1 MSDIPDQPSGPIGPY
16 GEMQPVTLE
25 EEMRRSYLDYAMS
38 VIVSRALPDARDGL
52 KPVHRRILYG
62 MHEAGYTPDKAYR
75 KSARVVGDVMGKY
88 HPHGDSSIYD
98 AMVRMAQ
105 SFSMRL
111 PLIDGQGN
119 FGSVDGDNPA
129 AMRYTE
135 VRLAKAAALLLED
148 IDKDTVN
155 FQPNYDESER
165 EPLVLPAK
173 FPNLLINGANGIA
186 VGMATNIPP
195 HNPGEIIDATLA
207 LIADPDISLDD
218 LMKIVP
224 GPDFPTGGI
233 IIGRTGIRKA
243 FETGRESIIIR
254 AKTEF
259 EEIRKDRTAIIVTEI
274 PYQVNKKSLI
284 EKIAELVRAKEIEGI
299 GEMRDESD
307 RSGMRIVMEL
317 KRDATPEVVLN
328 QLFRFT
334 QLQTS
339 FGINVL
345 ALDDGQPKQMG
356 VREALM
362 CFIRFREEVILRRS
376 RFDLGKARDR
386 AHNLVGLAIAVAN
399 IDEVIRLIRA
409 SPDAAAAR
417 LALMGRD
424 WPAEDIGALLALI
437 DEPGNVIAPDGT
449 VRLTEEQARGILEL
463 RLQRLTGLE
472 REKIQGELSEVAIK
486 IRELLE
492 ILGSRIR
499 RMEVMTEELSEA
511 RKEVASPRMTEI
523 ADALADQDDESL
535 IEPGQM
541 VVTITRDG
549 FIKRT
554 TLETFRAQNRG
565 GRGRSGAGTRGD
577 DIVTRSFNGH
587 THQWVLFFS
596 SGGKAFRVKVWKLPE
611 AGPTAKGRALVNL
624 LPELGSDT
632 ITTVLPLPQDET
644 LWESLHL
651 VFATAS
657 GNVRR
662 NRLSDFKNVRAAGL
676 IAMKLDEGD
685 RLIGVATCREG
696 DDVLL
701 ATRKGRCIRF
711 VLSDEQVRVFA
722 GRDSSGVRG
731 IKLLNGDEVISL
743 SVLRHVDATP
753 EERIAYLKLANAK
766 RRGNGEAEA
775 EPVVEPEEYVA
786 EVTLSPERFDEMEIS
801 EEMLLTV
808 TDMGFGKRT
817 SAYEYRVTGR
827 GGQGIGNITLAPRNG
842 KTVAATF
849 PVRQGDDIMMV
860 TDAGRLIRVPVDQV
874 RTTGRSAMGVT
885 LFRVDKGEHVTSVFT
900 VLEEETEDNGS
911 VPDDGAPPADNGSA
925 SNDGTPP
932 TDNDNKPTPEEGS
945 DG

>member
-1 MSDIPDQPSGPIGPY
+1 M
-16 GEMQPVTLE
+16 LE
-25 EEMRRSYLDYAMS
+25 QEMRRSYLDYAMS

-135 VRLAKAAALLLED
+135 VRLAKASALLLDD
-148 IDKDTVN
+148 IDKDTVD
-155 FQPNYDESER
+155 FQANYDESEK
-165 EPLVLPAK
+165 EPKVLPAR
-173 FPNLLINGANGIA
+173 FPNLLINGGNGIA

-207 LIADPDISLDD
+207 LIQDPATPLDE

-233 IIGRTGIRKA
+233 IIGRSGIRQA
-243 FETGRESIIIR
+243 FETGRDSIIIR
-254 AKTEF
+254 ARAEF
-259 EEIRKDRTAIIVTEI
+259 EEIRKDRLAIVVTEI
-274 PYQVNKKSLI
+274 PYQVNKKSLL
-284 EKIAELVRAKEIEGI
+284 ERIAELVRAKQIEGI

-328 QLFRFT
+328 QLYRFT
-334 QLQTS
+334 QLQTT
-339 FGINVL
+339 FGVNML
-345 ALDDGQPKQMG
+345 ALDNGQPRQMG
-356 VREALM
+356 LKDALL
-362 CFIRFREEVILRRS
+362 CFIAFREEVILRRA
-376 RFDLGKARDR
+376 RFELAKARER

-399 IDEVIRLIRA
+399 IDEVIRLIRG
-409 SPDAAAAR
+409 SPDAASAR
-417 LALMGRD
+417 AALMGRD
-424 WPAEDIGALLALI
+424 WPAADIGALLALI
-437 DEPGNVIAPDGT
+437 DEPGNVITPEGT

-472 REKIQGELSEVAIK
+472 REKIQADMTEVAEK

-492 ILGSRIR
+492 ILGSRTR
-499 RMEVMTEELSEA
+499 RMEVMTEELTAA
-511 RKEVASPRMTEI
+511 RKEVATPRMTDI
-523 ADALADQDDESL
+523 ADAPADQDDESL

-565 GRGRSGAGTRGD
+565 GRGRSGASTRGD
-577 DIVTRSFNGH
+577 DIVTRSFNAH
-587 THQWVLFFS
+587 THQFVLFFS
-596 SGGKAFRVKVWKLPE
+596 SGGKAYREKVWRLPE
-611 AGPTAKGRALVNL
+611 GGPQGKGRALVNL
-624 LPELGSDT
+624 LPDLGSDT
-632 ITTVLPLPQDET
+632 ITTVLPLPQDES
-644 LWESLHL
+644 LWENLHL
-651 VFATAS
+651 VFATQS

-662 NRLSDFKNVRAAGL
+662 NRLSDFRNVRSSGL

-685 RLIGVATCREG
+685 HLIGVATCREG

-711 VLSDEQVRVFA
+711 QLTDDQVRVFA

-731 IKLLNGDEVISL
+731 IKLLNKDEVISL
-743 SVLRHVDATP
+743 SVLKHVDASIA
-753 EERIAYLKLANAK
+753 EREAYIRAANA
-766 RRGNGEAEA
+766 RRRAPGAEEEAEA
-775 EPVVEPEEYVA
+775 PIAPDTEESVA
-786 EVTLSPERFDEMEIS
+786 AVDLSPEREREMAEQ

-808 TDMGFGKRT
+808 TDAGFGKRS

-827 GGQGIGNITLAPRNG
+827 GGQGIANISLAPRNG
-842 KTVAATF
+842 RAVVATF
-849 PVRQGDDIMMV
+849 PVRPGDDVMMV
-860 TDAGRLIRVPVDQV
+860 TDAGRLIRVPGDQV
-874 RTTGRSAMGVT
+874 RITGRQAMGVM
-885 LFRVDKGEHVTSVFT
+885 LLRVNAGEHVTSVFP
-900 VLEEETEDNGS
+900 VLEEDS
-911 VPDDGAPPADNGSA
+911 DDTAA
-925 SNDGTPP
+925 
-932 TDNDNKPTPEEGS
+932 PEEGAANEEGN

>member
-1 MSDIPDQPSGPIGPY
+1 LSDSPTDPPEDLQPI
-16 GEMQPVTLE
+16 TLE

-62 MHEAGYTPDKAYR
+62 MHEAGYTPDRPYR

-105 SFSMRL
+105 TFSMRV
-111 PLIDGQGN
+111 PLVDGQGN

-135 VRLAKAAALLLED
+135 VRLAKASALLLED
-148 IDKDTVN
+148 IDQETVD
-155 FQPNYDESER
+155 FQPNYDESEK
-165 EPLVLPAK
+165 EPKVLPAR
-173 FPNLLINGANGIA
+173 FPNLLINGGNGIA

-195 HNPGEIIDATLA
+195 HNPAEIIDATLA
-207 LIADPDISLDD
+207 LIAEPATTLDE

-233 IIGRTGIRKA
+233 IIGRSGIRGA
-243 FETGRESIIIR
+243 FETGRDTIIIR
-254 AKTEF
+254 ARTEF
-259 EEIRKDRTAIIVTEI
+259 EEIRKDRTAIIVNEI
-274 PYQVNKKSLI
+274 PYQVNKRTLL
-284 EKIAELVRAKEIEGI
+284 ERIADLVRAKQIEGI

-307 RSGMRIVMEL
+307 RSGMRIVIEL
-317 KRDATPEVVLN
+317 RRDATPEVVLN
-328 QLFRFT
+328 QLYRFT
-334 QLQTS
+334 QMQIT
-339 FGINVL
+339 FGVNML
-345 ALDDGQPKQMG
+345 ALDNGQPRQMG
-356 VREALM
+356 LKDALE
-362 CFIRFREEVILRRS
+362 CFIRFREEVIIRRA
-376 RFDLGKARDR
+376 RFELGKARDR

-399 IDEVIRLIRA
+399 IDDVIRLIRA

-417 LALMGRD
+417 VALMDRD
-424 WPAEDIGALLALI
+424 WPAADIGTLLALI

-472 REKIQGELSEVAIK
+472 REKIQADMTEVAEK
-486 IRELLE
+486 IRELLD

-499 RMEVMTEELSEA
+499 RMEVMREELLEV
-511 RKEVASPRMTEI
+511 RKEIASPRMTDI
-523 ADALADQDDESL
+523 ADASADQDDESL

-554 TLETFRAQNRG
+554 PLETFRAQNRG
-565 GRGRSGAGTRGD
+565 GRGRTGAGTRGD
-577 DIVTRSFNGH
+577 DVITRSFNAH

-596 SGGKAFRVKVWKLPE
+596 SGGKAFREKVWKLPE
-611 AGPTAKGRALVNL
+611 GGPTGKGRALVNL

-662 NRLSDFKNVRAAGL
+662 NRLSDFRNVRSVGL

-685 RLIGVATCREG
+685 HLIGVATCREG

-701 ATRKGRCIRF
+701 ATRLGRCIRF
-711 VLSDEQVRVFA
+711 QLSDDTVRVFA

-731 IKLLNGDEVISL
+731 IRLAGKDEVITL
-743 SVLRHVDATP
+743 SVLRHVDAAIEERAAYLKGANARRRGGEEDASDAPAET
-753 EERIAYLKLANAK
+753 EEAVADVALSAERIAEL
-766 RRGNGEAEA
+766 EAA
-775 EPVVEPEEYVA
+775 
-786 EVTLSPERFDEMEIS
+786 

-808 TDMGFGKRT
+808 TDAGFGKRS
-817 SAYEYRVTGR
+817 SAYEYRVSGR
-827 GGQGIGNITLAPRNG
+827 GGQGIANITLAPRNG
-842 KTVAATF
+842 RAVAATF
-849 PVRQGDDIMMV
+849 PVRQGDDVMLV
-860 TDAGRLIRVPVDQV
+860 TDAGRLIRVPADQV
-874 RTTGRSAMGVT
+874 RITGRAAMGVT
-885 LFRVDKGEHVTSVFT
+885 LFRVNAGERVMAVFP
-900 VLEEETEDNGS
+900 VLEDETEENGAA
-911 VPDDGAPPADNGSA
+911 DETPA
-925 SNDGTPP
+925 
-932 TDNDNKPTPEEGS
+932 PEEGN